1 MTKSRGSGLEG
12 LTDFM
17 RARSTRIVS
26 CATAGIAKVKIPAKS
41 IANIVK
47 AVNFCFRVIFEIIKR
62 LL

>member
-1 MTKSRGSGLEG
+1 VDTANASG
-12 LTDFM
+12 
-17 RARSTRIVS
+17 IIP
-26 CATAGIAKVKIPAKS
+26 GIAKVKIPAKS